1 LIMSVTVSA
10 ARKSEA
16 AAKRPLGGVLPTQPG
31 VGRVVSGS
39 GADSG
44 GSAESSVVDLG
55 GPVRVT
61 LMLAPQGR
69 GSLREQAVEVLTKLR
84 DILARQPVPMAVTI
98 QTIFLRDPRDQREC
112 EAILAGYNGDEP
124 PITNFVQQP
133 PCCGAALALE
143 AWAIGGSAVTL
154 KHFGP
159 HGLSVSYDGVRWI
172 YEAGLTRDC
181 SEEGVYGSTLK
192 ALEGARSVLVEAGSG
207 FDHVV
212 RTWFCLGG
220 ITEPE
225 AETQRY
231 KELNR
236 ARADFYHDIRFGG
249 GLPRPDLARNAYPAS
264 TGIGM
269 SGQGLVLSCLA
280 LETRRKDV
288 CLVPLENPGQ
298 TPAYAYHLKHSP
310 QSPKFSRAMALIL
323 GDYVTIWIS
332 GTASI
337 LDSESRHPG
346 DVEKQANQTID
357 NIERLISRENFA
369 WHGVGNAGATLRDLA
384 KIRVYLKHPEDFA
397 RCKAVCEQRFG
408 PVPAIYAHA
417 DVCRPE
423 LLVEIE
429 GIAFSRLLP
438 SDGRPADWCP
448 AGKDSKPVR
457 AL

>member
-1 LIMSVTVSA
+1 MSVTVSA

-16 AAKRPLGGVLPTQPG
+16 ARERPLGAEVSVQPG
-31 VGRVVSGS
+31 VVRVVSGF
-39 GADSG
+39 GADSAG
-44 GSAESSVVDLG
+44 AAESSIVDLG
-55 GPVRVT
+55 GPKRVT
-61 LMLAPQGR
+61 LMLTPQGR
-69 GSLREQAVEVLTKLR
+69 GSFREQAEEVLTKLR
-84 DILARQPVPMAVTI
+84 AILARQPVQMAVTI
-98 QTIFLRDPRDQREC
+98 QTVFLRDPRDQREC
-112 EAILAGYNGDEP
+112 EQILAAHNGDKP

-143 AWAIGGSAVTL
+143 AWAIGGPSVTL
-154 KHFGP
+154 KHFGSQ
-159 HGLSVSYDGVRWI
+159 GLSVSYDGVRWI
-172 YEAGLTRDC
+172 YAAGLARDC
-181 SEEGVYGSTLK
+181 STGGVYANTLD
-192 ALEGARSVLVEAGSG
+192 ALEGARALLAKAGSG

-212 RTWFCLGG
+212 RTWLCLGG

-236 ARADFYHDIRFGG
+236 ARADFYHDISFGG
-249 GLPRPDLARNAYPAS
+249 GLPRPDLAHNAYPAS

-269 SGQGLVLSCLA
+269 SGRGLVLSCLA
-280 LETRRKDV
+280 LETRREDAR
-288 CLVPLENPGQ
+288 LVPLENPGQ

-310 QSPKFSRAMALIL
+310 QSPKFSRAMALVL
-323 GDYVTIWIS
+323 GDYVTTWIS

-346 DVEKQANQTID
+346 DIDKQTNQTID

-369 WHGVGNAGATLRDLA
+369 SHGAGNAGATLRDLA

-397 RCKAVCEQRFG
+397 RCAAVCGRRFG

-429 GIAFSRLLP
+429 GIAFSRLLAP
-438 SDGRPADWCP
+438 NERPAASGP
-448 AGKDSKPVR
+448 AGKDSKPLR